1 MTQINQNFDK
11 YPITMQQGNQPQASS
26 VRIPNYYYVPENKMS
41 AQEAMDSNPIYQ
53 MTVKP
58 FKEYPLTVLGTW
70 LGISALLDGYSKAC
84 SGDYEKSLV
93 GKAAKL
99 GDNIQES
106 KFIQNKPVQKVLSG
120 FKKVGNLGE
129 KAVNNSAILRAMKNT
144 PTQPEWP
151 MVITQM
157 YNQKQEVVQEFI
169 KIVDNLKLGDN
180 SALELKNVGITKA
193 EKEMLKK
200 TFNVDS
206 ISKIPQEKAVNQVL
220 LNRLGKPQAEINK
233 ILAMDTA
240 ESLSTTKTEILK
252 AMGLD
257 SAKLKLIKEDMSG
270 KYIDDVMKACEKVK
284 GKVKMGAGHYSYLG
298 PLTKLFERTK
308 GCDEI
313 YNQLYS
319 ITKGGGAKTATGRA
333 LSKTLQVIHRGLTF
347 GNGKLGALVFI
358 APILAE
364 VFVNTKKAENVQKVG
379 TFANGLVDNISWVF
393 TFPIAL
399 KIMHSI
405 GGIKYAGMSKE
416 DVEKCRNLKSEFNAK
431 LGSGPIDRIKSWFTK
446 APLKKCEFKNVTEY
460 NIEKAIVK
468 EKIKNLSKVKGQNIF
483 TKGLRKII
491 SILTLDLG
499 TFKSYQN
506 ENIAGSLLRK
516 IPNFL
521 RNVVGIPLRFG
532 VWGAISMGVL
542 GAALTK
548 ITSSIFGKSYDAEK
562 HDEHK
567 INLNEQK
574 HYLKKDL
581 NDRLY
586 KIAKNKQVMQ
596 NQPINKTNQNQ
607 ISLKG
612 LNHNTQDLN
621 IVNNENIIKNTGDN
635 YTYIPSSENI
645 VQDINKEDKIDN
657 YTYVPS
663 SQNTIKHP
671 INKNSVDNYTY
682 IPSSKCTIPP
692 GAKDVEKQRKYIP
705 SQKAANIEKTFD
717 NSGLQSAL
725 DRAQRAEDK
734 ALRVLAGNF
743 DGM

>member
-11 YPITMQQGNQPQASS
+11 YPILMQQGNQPQANP
-26 VRIPNYYYVPENKMS
+26 VRIPNYYYVPDNKQS
-41 AQEAMDSNPIYQ
+41 AQEALDNNPIYQ

-84 SGDYEKSLV
+84 SGEYEKSLV

-106 KFIQNKPVQKVLSG
+106 RFIQNKPVQKVLSG

-144 PTQPEWP
+144 PTQPEWQ
-151 MVITQM
+151 MVKTQM
-157 YNQKQEVVQEFI
+157 FNQKQEVVQEFI
-169 KIVDNLKLGDN
+169 KIVDNLKLSDN

-193 EKEMLKK
+193 EKKMLKK
-200 TFNVDS
+200 IFSVDN
-206 ISKIPQEKAVNQVL
+206 ISKIPQEKAVNQIL
-220 LNRLGKPQAEINK
+220 LHRLGKPQAEINK
-233 ILAMDTA
+233 ILAMNTA
-240 ESLSTTKTEILK
+240 ESLSATKTEILK

-257 SAKLKLIKEDMSG
+257 STKLKLIKEDMTG

-308 GCDEI
+308 GCDEV

-364 VFVNTKKAENVQKVG
+364 VFVNTKKAENDQKVG

-399 KIMHSI
+399 KMMHAI
-405 GGIKYAGMSKE
+405 GGIKYAGMSKS
-416 DVEKCRNLKSEFNAK
+416 DVEKYREALNEFNNNVK
-431 LGSGPIDRIKSWFTK
+431 IGKFTTK
-446 APLKKCEFKNVTEY
+446 AEYDIAKNFVKQKLVV
-460 NIEKAIVK
+460 EK
-468 EKIKNLSKVKGQNIF
+468 QNIF
-483 TKGLRKII
+483 TKSLRKII
-491 SILTLDLG
+491 GVLTLDLG
-499 TFKSYQN
+499 TFKPYQN
-506 ENIAGSLLRK
+506 KNIFVNLVRK
-516 IPNFL
+516 VPNML
-521 RNVVGIPLRFG
+521 RNIVGVPLRFG

-542 GAALTK
+542 GATLTK

-562 HDEHK
+562 QDEHK
-567 INLNEQK
+567 AALNEQK
-574 HYLKKDL
+574 QYLKKDL

-586 KIAKNKQVMQ
+586 NAAKTKQIIQ
-596 NQPINKTNQNQ
+596 NQHLNKTNQNQ

-612 LNHNTQDLN
+612 LNHDIQDLNSVKIEN
-621 IVNNENIIKNTGDN
+621 IVNNEGDN
-635 YTYIPSSENI
+635 YTYIPSSNNI
-645 VQDINKEDKIDN
+645 IQNDNKKNKIDN
-657 YTYVPS
+657 YTYIPS
-663 SQNTIKHP
+663 SNNIIKHP
-671 INKNSVDNYTY
+671 INKNNVDNYTY

-692 GAKDVEKQRKYIP
+692 STKDVEKQRKYIP
-705 SQKAANIEKTFD
+705 SQQAANIEKTFD

-725 DRAQRAEDK
+725 DRAQRAENQ